1 MILKAIK
8 FQTLFFFFLLIL
20 ILASPYFN
28 RDALLDKFGSVAV
41 DGTYSSPI
49 KNATSRFAAMIGA
62 LIGGRV
68 SLTGTSLEVA
78 KLGLTIAIR
87 YAIERTQFGP
97 PKQAEIP
104 IMDYLS
110 HQRRLFPLLAR
121 TYALSTGERY
131 VRSLLA
137 NTTDTKHVSTA
148 AIFDILY

>member
-1 MILKAIK
+1 M
-8 FQTLFFFFLLIL
+8 
-20 ILASPYFN
+20 
-28 RDALLDKFGSVAV
+28 DKFGSVSA
-41 DGTYSSPI
+41 DGVYSSPI
-49 KNATSRFAAMIGA
+49 KNATNRFAAMIGA

-87 YAIERTQFGP
+87 YAAERTQFGP

-131 VRSLLA
+131 VRSLLS
-137 NTTDTKHVSTA
+137 NTTDTKHVSGT
-148 AIFDILY
+148 YY